1 MKLKMKHVSLAEAK
15 ANLSRLVTAAEAGE
29 TIEITRRGGVVA
41 RLTPA
46 ARPLKPIDFDALR
59 RLTEGMK
66 RSSNFSTTGRTTRS
80 ACDVLRRHV
89 RAYRATRLGYAVE
102 LLT

>member
-1 MKLKMKHVSLAEAK
+1 MTKYLVMKLKMKHVSLAEAK

-29 TIEITRRGGVVA
+29 TIEITRRGRVVA

-66 RSSNFSTTGRTTRS
+66 PPDRPFQQFL
-80 ACDVLRRHV
+80 DDWKDDEE
-89 RAYRATRLGYAVE
+89 RL
-102 LLT
+102 